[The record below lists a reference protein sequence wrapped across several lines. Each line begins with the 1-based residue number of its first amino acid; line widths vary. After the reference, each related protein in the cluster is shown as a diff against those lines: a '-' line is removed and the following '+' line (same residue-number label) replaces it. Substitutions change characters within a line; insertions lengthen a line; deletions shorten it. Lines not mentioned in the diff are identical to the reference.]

1 MLRCLRVTV
10 VAVVLAAA
18 AALAAAPAV
27 ANHPPVITGFHGRVV
42 QRFPAT
48 GPAYVEVAIDTQ
60 FGYSSMD
67 DPFVDAVRASARI
80 TKVVG
85 IRRSQINQLRVGTD
99 RYGVALDDVNIPDQH
114 ASSPSVPFNSGTLR
128 TIRAQSDFVFDLS
141 PGTPGAQ
148 LCDPAGDN
156 INVASR
162 VFFTLRR
169 ASDNRLL
176 SGSVRSN
183 FTDADLAPCPPPPPP
198 PPSADLEVNLTDS
211 PDPVLHNQLVT
222 YTVVAVNNGPNT
234 ANDALVVVD
243 LADSLT
249 GPAVTPPPGVICTI
263 GVGNVVRCPV
273 GALADDE
280 IVTFTVSA
288 TAAVVGTLTNTA
300 TLTSSSSYADSDTE
314 GETTTVIA
322 SADVSLDKALVS
334 ADPTPPTGSTVVY
347 EFRVTNSG
355 PDTAVGAFVVDDWP
369 GPLGTPTEST
379 TDDATCV
386 FDATADTLRCDY
398 GTIAA
403 GATEIAQ
410 VSATITAPPDTV
422 VTNTAT
428 ADHATSGDPDSGDR
442 TDSVTVIVTA
452 A

>member
-1 MLRCLRVTV
+1 L
-10 VAVVLAAA
+10 
-18 AALAAAPAV
+18 
-27 ANHPPVITGFHGRVV
+27 
-42 QRFPAT
+42 
-48 GPAYVEVAIDTQ
+48 
-60 FGYSSMD
+60 
-67 DPFVDAVRASARI
+67 
-80 TKVVG
+80 
-85 IRRSQINQLRVGTD
+85 
-99 RYGVALDDVNIPDQH
+99 
-114 ASSPSVPFNSGTLR
+114 NSGTLR
-128 TIRAQSDFVFDLS
+128 TIRAQSDFVTDLS
-141 PGTPGAQ
+141 PGTAGAQ

-156 INVASR
+156 VNVASR

-169 ASDNRLL
+169 ASDNALL
-176 SGSVRSN
+176 TGSARSN

-263 GVGNVVRCPV
+263 GVGNVVRCPL

-280 IVTFTVSA
+280 IAAFTVSA
-288 TAAVVGTLTNTA
+288 TAAAVGTLTNTA

-355 PDTAVGAFVVDDWP
+355 PDTAVGAFVVDGWP

-403 GATEIAQ
+403 GATEVAQ
-410 VSATITAPPDTV
+410 VSATITAIPDTV
-422 VTNTAT
+422 VTNIAT
-428 ADHATSGDPDSGDR
+428 AGATTADPDAPDR
-442 TDSVTVIVTA
+442 TDSVTVTVTA